1 MKLEVR
7 VWVLISLFLF
17 PSPCLGQDKET
28 QKELVKKV
36 VLRGAIE
43 YWSPPV
49 KIGVVKAENG
59 RLSEVTVTIK
69 SLFQYPESGEVAVLD
84 DGFLPKNV
92 VVKEG
97 SPVVFHN
104 KRAVYCKLRALS
116 KRGEIDFFESLP
128 PGSKMT
134 KIFKKEATVKVQCVF
149 HKNEW
154 CWIYV
159 SKNKS
164 YSAKTSKDGRFEIK
178 GAKPGPY
185 QLTFEHPLL
194 NFKKE
199 VFTVRAKGIEL
210 RTDKRL
216 RLNLKHGITS
226 LSLKPVGLMKPKP
239 GCLSGCIGGVK
250 TGFVYAY
257 KVTKARSFK
266 KEELNKAV
274 EFKDAKPFPRAVVVA
289 IGGKILVKNSGSGFV
304 NIRLNHPFL
313 AMPINEGLEKDGKK
327 EIKLSKHGLYCLTYT
342 RYGPGKQSF
351 GELWILVADNPYYS
365 VINEA
370 GCFAL
375 PKLPKGRYRLKFWDP
390 NHKMPRKLKF
400 NRRVVRWSPAGVR
413 YTQKGEETVF
423 VTGKR

>member
-1 MKLEVR
+1 MKLEVS

-17 PSPCLGQDKET
+17 PSLCLGQDKKA
-28 QKELVKKV
+28 QKEAVKKV

-43 YWSPPV
+43 YWSPPI
-49 KIGVVKAENG
+49 KMGAVKAENG
-59 RLSEVTVTIK
+59 RLSGVTVTIK
-69 SLFQYPESGEVAVLD
+69 SLFQYPESGEVTVLK
-84 DGFLPKNV
+84 DGFLPKSV
-92 VVKEG
+92 VIKEG

-128 PGSKMT
+128 PGSKMR

-164 YSAKTSKDGRFEIK
+164 YSAKTDKDGRFEIK

-185 QLTFEHPLL
+185 QLTFFHSLV

-199 VFTVRAKGIEL
+199 VFTVHAKDIEL

-239 GCLSGCIGGVK
+239 GCLSGCLKGVK

-257 KVTKARSFK
+257 RVKKARSFK
-266 KEELNKAV
+266 KEELNKTV
-274 EFKDAKPFPRAVVVA
+274 ELRDAKPFPRAIVVA
-289 IGGKILVKNSGSGFV
+289 VGGKLLLKNSGSSV
-304 NIRLNHPFL
+304 VSIKLNYPFL
-313 AMPINEGLEKDGKK
+313 AMPINEILEKEGKK
-327 EIKLSKHGLYCLTYT
+327 EIKFTKHGLYRLTYT
-342 RYGPGKQSF
+342 RYGPGSQRF
-351 GELWILVADNPYYS
+351 GELCILVADNPYYS
-365 VINEA
+365 VVNEA

-375 PKLPKGRYRLKFWDP
+375 PKLPKGKYRLKFWDP
-390 NHKMPRKLKF
+390 DHKMPRSLKF
-400 NRRVVRWSPAGVR
+400 NDKVIRWSPAGVR
-413 YTQKGEETVF
+413 YRQKDEETIF
-423 VTGKR
+423 VTGKW